1 MLDLSTST
9 RVIFD
14 TFSNHGVSNVE
25 FAFLHEAF
33 TRYPGNNFTYPL
45 HSAGCIVQMSGSAD
59 DIRFINDNSQER
71 NQDIYATI
79 RYTKTTD

>member
-33 TRYPGNNFTYPL
+33 TRYPGNNYTYPL
-45 HSAGCIVQMSGSAD
+45 SGAGCVVQISAANNA
-59 DIRFINDNSQER
+59 ITFINDNGNGR

>member
-1 MLDLSTST
+1 MDLSTST

-14 TFSNHGVSNVE
+14 SFSNHGVYNVE
-25 FAFLHEAF
+25 FAFVKESF
-33 TRYPGNNFTYPL
+33 TRYPTNDFTYPL
-45 HSAGCIVQMSGSAD
+45 HSAGCTVQISGPDD
-59 DIRFINDNSQER
+59 DIRFINDNSQGR